1 MCNMQ
6 NMVNWLVNLET
17 KTAHDIYTVAGKI
30 ASAKGNDKDVY
41 YKMQYALWET
51 YLEGECHDHLKREPR
66 AESIVREF
74 FEFHRRYSE

>member
-1 MCNMQ
+1 MCNIQ

-30 ASAKGNDKDVY
+30 ASTKGSDKDVY

-51 YLEGECHDHLKREPR
+51 YLEGECHHYLKSEPR
-66 AESIVREF
+66 AENIVKEF